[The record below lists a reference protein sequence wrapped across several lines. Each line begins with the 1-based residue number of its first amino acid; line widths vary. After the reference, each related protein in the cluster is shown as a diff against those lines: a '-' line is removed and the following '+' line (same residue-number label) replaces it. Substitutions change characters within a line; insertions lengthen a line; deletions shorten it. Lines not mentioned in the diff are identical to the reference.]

1 MIIRDTI
8 QQWPYL
14 TWGGS
19 YAGTDN
25 LSVDPTT
32 SLVNGVEI
40 VPDTMGHKSI
50 RITVRR
56 ADNSTALAMIPLEQL
71 IPCEQDIF
79 DQVVKVLKLAIGKTL
94 NEAGGL
100 NI

>member
-25 LSVDPTT
+25 LSVDLTHF
-32 SLVNGVEI
+32 SL
-40 VPDTMGHKSI
+40 T
-50 RITVRR
+50 
-56 ADNSTALAMIPLEQL
+56 
-71 IPCEQDIF
+71 
-79 DQVVKVLKLAIGKTL
+79 VLKLFRIQWGRNLFELQSEGQITVPL
-94 NEAGGL
+94 
-100 NI
+100 